1 MKSAIRLLIIV
12 LALLWLTACGSEDA
26 TTDVAPTATTAVA
39 AVDTA
44 TAVPPTATATDVPP
58 TATAAPTAT
67 ATATA
72 TPEPVVSNCL
82 LCHSDQQMLIDT
94 ADPVVEAPEEAESS
108 GVG

>member
-1 MKSAIRLLIIV
+1 MKSTIRLLIIV

-67 ATATA
+67 ATAT
-72 TPEPVVSNCL
+72 PEPVVSNCL

-94 ADPVVEAPEEAESS
+94 AAPVVEAPEEAESS